1 MGHSEWQKLKKSD
14 DISNRLI
21 SILSVLTKTNMKHLE
36 LEILQFA
43 HHRDTEVRLHFF
55 RYLEL
60 QVRGEIQ
67 FEESLN
73 EPVVAII
80 L

>member
-1 MGHSEWQKLKKSD
+1 
-14 DISNRLI
+14 
-21 SILSVLTKTNMKHLE
+21 MKHLE